1 MQYDVVIIGGG
12 IHGLMTAYYLSK
24 SRNIRIA
31 LVEQYRIGNSF
42 GSSHGASRI
51 VRATYIEENYRNFMA
66 QIYQEYLPKLE
77 YDLGVKL
84 LYQNPGIFFGEGN
97 LFENYCKGIEG
108 GSLPIKLL
116 SSAEVMSLFPQF
128 KLNSVTSVLYDQT
141 GGVMAAD
148 ICIQALKGKLIQN
161 GVTIL
166 ENTKVININSDH
178 EPVEL
183 TTETIKLFA
192 HKVVI
197 TAGKYV
203 TDLLP
208 NLVKQLDIIEQIVMY
223 VKLQGPEEQFK
234 LGKFPQ
240 FSAIY
245 DQVNEI
251 YYGMPELFSKGLLKI
266 SQHTTH
272 TIQSYNFDS
281 QSDIDA
287 QRIQKLMS
295 FITKTF
301 VAPVDK
307 IVGTEKCFYTNTQD
321 ENFII
326 DTLPS
331 DTRIVVGSI
340 CSGHGFKFA
349 PLTGLILAQLAIDG
363 KTTISEFEKNRSMF
377 SISKYLKN

>member
-24 SRNIRIA
+24 LRNIRIA
-31 LVEQYRIGNSF
+31 LIEQYRIGNSF

-223 VKLQGPEEQFK
+223 VKLQGAEEQFK

-251 YYGMPELFSKGLLKI
+251 YYGMPELFSKGVLKI

-272 TIQSYNFDS
+272 TIQSYNFNS
-281 QSDIDA
+281 QGDIDA

-307 IVGTEKCFYTNTQD
+307 VVGTEKCFYTNTQD

-326 DTLPS
+326 DTLPN

-349 PLTGLILAQLAIDG
+349 PLTGIILAQLALDG

-377 SISKYLKN
+377 SIAKYLKN